1 MRLSIRSLLAFAVVA
16 FVALYVGQVPVGNR
30 TVGAYVVEET
40 QGLTSRIGQKAS
52 QHVRLLGE
60 RGRRDAATST
70 LSSRPPAV
78 EPSDDDL
85 VTDSD
90 RRSLMRLL
98 Q

>member
-1 MRLSIRSLLAFAVVA
+1 MSIRSLLAFAVVA

-40 QGLTSRIGQKAS
+40 QGLASRIGRKAS
-52 QHVRLLGE
+52 QHVGLFGE
-60 RGRRDAATST
+60 GGKRDASTPT
-70 LSSRPPAV
+70 LSSRPRAV

-85 VTDSD
+85 VTESD

-98 Q
+98 E